1 MSEEEVGTEVATV
14 IEADVIAY
22 DDLAPAAPD
31 RVAVET
37 AKAHPRSIEAFRK
50 DLYAL
55 ATVNTGSARSMYYQ
69 LKRKGKVIEGPST
82 RFAETVLYGFGNLQV
97 FGRIVEVGATHVIA
111 EAAAWDME
119 KNTRIGKR
127 VSRRI
132 TGRDGKRFS
141 EDMIG
146 VTSNAAISI
155 AIRNAILSIV
165 PRPLWEEAY
174 GASLEASL
182 GKKKTFTQH
191 RKDWIK
197 WWKEEGGSEDQLW
210 LYLDI
215 KGPDDMG
222 GFEIRR
228 MFGLRNAI
236 DEGHTTFQRELDL
249 LRGEIPED
257 EAADLDATIM
267 NVE

>member
-1 MSEEEVGTEVATV
+1 
-14 IEADVIAY
+14 
-22 DDLAPAAPD
+22 
-31 RVAVET
+31 
-37 AKAHPRSIEAFRK
+37 
-50 DLYAL
+50 
-55 ATVNTGSARSMYYQ
+55 
-69 LKRKGKVIEGPST
+69 
-82 RFAETVLYGFGNLQV
+82 VLYCFGNIQV
-97 FGRIVEVGATHVIA
+97 FGRIVDVGATHVIA

-119 KNTRIGKR
+119 RNTRRGQR

-132 TGRDGKRFS
+132 TSREGKRFS

-155 AIRNAILSIV
+155 AIRNAILTTV

-174 GASLEASL
+174 EASL
-182 GKKKTFTQH
+182 GAALGEQKTFTHH
-191 RKDWIK
+191 RKEWIK
-197 WWKEEGGSEDQLW
+197 WWKDEGGSEDQLW

-236 DEGHTTFQRELDL
+236 EEGHTTFQRELDL